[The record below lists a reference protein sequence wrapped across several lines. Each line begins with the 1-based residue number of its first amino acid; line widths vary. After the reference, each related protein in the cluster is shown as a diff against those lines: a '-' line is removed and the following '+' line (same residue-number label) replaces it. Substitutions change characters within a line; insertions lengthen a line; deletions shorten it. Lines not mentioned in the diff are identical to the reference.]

1 MAGTLDKGTLDKAA
15 PLTTADIADLAITDA
30 KIASHISTKI
40 TGLPTQTSGLNMGT
54 QSVTLGAGSNIVL
67 ATSTGTQIGT
77 GTTQLLAFYGTTP
90 VVQPTALTVADAV
103 AIDAT
108 FDATEQ
114 TTMINMR
121 TRINEIETKLQALGL
136 LA

>member
-1 MAGTLDKGTLDKAA
+1 
-15 PLTTADIADLAITDA
+15 
-30 KIASHISTKI
+30 
-40 TGLPTQTSGLNMGT
+40 LNMGT